1 MKLVCSFHFDKC
13 LNSGF
18 DWLEGVVW
26 FLLLLSI
33 CPSWTPLA
41 KSRAR
46 RSKRHKPSTVQPT
59 EKVIHQQEKARY
71 GVYQGDPRGY
81 DVSVNSRGARHSLS
95 RSSPSLCCV
104 AWLRLPV
111 GHERPTAGLYSW
123 LFGSRSSQRCG
134 WVHGSQHPRGVRH
147 PTSLLGD
154 RMHLSI
160 VEQCQGATY
169 AIGDNHAVNTVSV
182 RAWSGVSLHLHIC
195 VCLMHRPKYYLSL
208 TLSARFFS
216 SSATIHCTDWIVLD
230 THNSQFTQQQQQQ
243 TCQHLKANRPP
254 HLPPPPRKI

>member
-160 VEQCQGATY
+160 VEQCQGAVQLPTRLVIIILSIPSRLGLDRECPY
-169 AIGDNHAVNTVSV
+169 ISISVFVLCTVQNTTSH
-182 RAWSGVSLHLHIC
+182 W
-195 VCLMHRPKYYLSL
+195 LSPL
-208 TLSARFFS
+208 ASFPL
-216 SSATIHCTDWIVLD
+216 
-230 THNSQFTQQQQQQ
+230 QQQYIAP
-243 TCQHLKANRPP
+243 TE
-254 HLPPPPRKI
+254 